1 MLIGLALPP
10 ILDLGGG
17 LELAA
22 QAQQQLHLVVLP
34 LLRRVALPRV
44 QVLFEDSG
52 LREPSHALHLQTR
65 GH

>member
-17 LELAA
+17 LELTA

-44 QVLFEDSG
+44 QVLF
-52 LREPSHALHLQTR
+52 RCKPSRVERANDLCALS
-65 GH
+65 

>member
-1 MLIGLALPP
+1 MLVGLALPP

-52 LREPSHALHLQTR
+52 LR
-65 GH
+65 